1 MGWSFKPNLKLA
13 AAIAAGAIGYDIVKK
28 ASEASLSNSQEF
40 AVPHVRSGNY
50 LDSLTVSVEKGMT
63 VVGPSWIGHIYSDV
77 AYAGFVEFGT
87 SVMAPQAILR
97 RGAEA
102 AGLSIVRA
110 RAAFTH

>member
-13 AAIAAGAIGYDIVKK
+13 AEIAAGAIGYDLVKK
-28 ASEASLSNSQEF
+28 AAEKSLSNSQGF
-40 AVPHVRSGNY
+40 AVPHVRTGNY
-50 LDSLTVSVEKGMT
+50 LDSLSMTVEKGMT
-63 VVGPSWIGHIYSDV
+63 VVGPSWVGHIYSDV

-102 AGLSIVRA
+102 AGLQIISA
-110 RAAFTH
+110 RAGFIH